1 MGDQLKPVFNPL
13 WGGGGGGGGTNL
25 IERLPQFNTNAK
37 VVFREISQ
45 VLMAKNQRK
54 RHF

>member
-13 WGGGGGGGGTNL
+13 WGGGGGEGTKF
-25 IERLPQFNTNAK
+25 IVGLPQFNTNAK

>member
-13 WGGGGGGGGTNL
+13 WGGGGEGTKF
-25 IERLPQFNTNAK
+25 IVGLPQFNTNAK